1 MAPRLPEEP
10 HVNIEV
16 RGEANVEAMEKKL
29 LDEINSRN
37 KDGKIEVH
45 KDAGFAENPMDREDI
60 TGGALT
66 LALTIF
72 VSQKIK
78 HLLILVPIL
87 ETIGVDQVKGFS
99 SILAGL
105 KETSFPGLTMVRVPF
120 RCFSSAIAGWLINNL
135 CFSEQRAVPESN
147 FDVIVKALSSE
158 NAATTQVSE
167 LDC

>member
-16 RGEANVEAMEKKL
+16 KGEANVEAMEKKL

-66 LALTIF
+66 LALRIF

-78 HLLILVPIL
+78 HLLILVSISRDHWGGSGEGLFQHPGRPQGDIL
-87 ETIGVDQVKGFS
+87 PRPDNGAGPLQVPLPHDCW
-99 SILAGL
+99 LA
-105 KETSFPGLTMVRVPF
+105 
-120 RCFSSAIAGWLINNL
+120 C
-135 CFSEQRAVPESN
+135 
-147 FDVIVKALSSE
+147 
-158 NAATTQVSE
+158 
-167 LDC
+167 